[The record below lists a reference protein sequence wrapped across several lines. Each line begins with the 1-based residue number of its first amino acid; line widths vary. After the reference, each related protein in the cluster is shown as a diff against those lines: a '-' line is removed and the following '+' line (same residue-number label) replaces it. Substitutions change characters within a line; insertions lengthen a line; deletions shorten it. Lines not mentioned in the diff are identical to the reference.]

1 MNTPTNRRTFL
12 RSASLGTAGILA
24 AAPATLAAIPKVK
37 SESGEYFVPQWER
50 CKEITLAYANAMPE
64 ETYHFKP
71 TEEVRSFADQMLHIA
86 GSSVFFSSSFLGGTG
101 APDRDYTPDGKSK
114 DEVIELMTEAFD
126 YATSVLSEMTDEQLH
141 EDAETFAG
149 TFPKNEVI
157 LMMRDHV
164 THHRGQ
170 TVVYLRLKGITPPDP
185 SWVGW

>member
-1 MNTPTNRRTFL
+1 MNTHTNRRKFI
-12 RSASLGTAGILA
+12 RSASLGAAGVLATTPTAFA
-24 AAPATLAAIPKVK
+24 STVNSK
-37 SESGEYFVPQWER
+37 SKFAEYFVPQWER
-50 CKEITLAYANAMPE
+50 CKECTLSYAEAMPE

-86 GSSVFFSSSFLGGTG
+86 QSSVFFSSSFLGGTD

-126 YATSVLSEMTDEQLH
+126 YCTSVLSSLTDEQLH

-170 TVVYLRLKGITPPDP
+170 SVVYLRLNGITPPDP